1 MLKHLTKTRAAVA
14 APLLLLAVNA
24 QAALPDSVKT
34 AVDGAKA
41 DGMEAGWLVVGIF
54 AALLVF
60 AIVKRMLR

>member
-1 MLKHLTKTRAAVA
+1 MLKYMTKTRAAIA
-14 APLLLLAVNA
+14 APLMLLAVNA

-34 AVDGAKA
+34 AVEGAKT

-60 AIVKRMLR
+60 GIVKRMLR